1 MSGYGSNE
9 TSLSTGLNHISQLN
23 LSEGQSSLTPLLEN
37 NSTVKGIG
45 NYSMK
50 LESKSSPLADEQN
63 VSRGHSHYTAK

>member
-45 NYSMK
+45 NYSMN

-63 VSRGHSHYTAK
+63 VSRGQSLYS